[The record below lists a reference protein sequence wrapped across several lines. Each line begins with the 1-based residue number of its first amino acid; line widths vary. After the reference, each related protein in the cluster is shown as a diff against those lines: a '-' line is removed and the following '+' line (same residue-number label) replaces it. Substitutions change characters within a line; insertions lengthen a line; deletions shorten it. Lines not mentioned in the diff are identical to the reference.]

1 MLLLIA
7 FAPTYIIIIIN
18 LTSVQDV
25 TGMTWVRVRVGRGV
39 GVWLGLDI
47 SQYLLAIQ
55 EK

>member
-7 FAPTYIIIIIN
+7 FAPTYIIVIN

-25 TGMTWVRVRVGRGV
+25 LGCPGLGLGV

-47 SQYLLAIQ
+47 SQ
-55 EK
+55 

>member
-7 FAPTYIIIIIN
+7 FAPTYIIIIN

-47 SQYLLAIQ
+47 SQ
-55 EK
+55 